1 MEITSRT
8 NPHITDAVK
17 LKSKKERD
25 EKGVFAFEG
34 IKLCREAL
42 RRGAAL
48 SEVFLTEKAA
58 DVLAEELTAKGC
70 AYHTVSDP
78 VYEKLTA
85 DRSPDGVFCIAPFL
99 TELHGKVPGELGKSI
114 ILCDIQDAGNLGT
127 CIRSAL
133 AFGIDTLILA
143 GECAD
148 IYNPKCVRSTMG
160 ALFSQRIVRVCDPLA
175 AIELCRGRGKKVFAA
190 ALRRDAVSLDDLTPD
205 RDTVFAVGNEGHG
218 LSDLFIEACDGRVV
232 IPMEGGTE
240 SLNAAVASSVLMW
253 RMRSAK

>member
-85 DRSPDGVFCIAPFL
+85 DRSPDGVFCIAPF
-99 TELHGKVPGELGKSI
+99 
-114 ILCDIQDAGNLGT
+114 
-127 CIRSAL
+127 
-133 AFGIDTLILA
+133 
-143 GECAD
+143 
-148 IYNPKCVRSTMG
+148 
-160 ALFSQRIVRVCDPLA
+160 
-175 AIELCRGRGKKVFAA
+175 
-190 ALRRDAVSLDDLTPD
+190 
-205 RDTVFAVGNEGHG
+205 
-218 LSDLFIEACDGRVV
+218 
-232 IPMEGGTE
+232 
-240 SLNAAVASSVLMW
+240 
-253 RMRSAK
+253 